1 MSTTLLVAP
10 PNFLTFRHPCY
21 ERRAEFLGSSL
32 CRRHVWVALA
42 TSVAWK
48 WPNQSLSL
56 SVLSYVPVTISAILP
71 YFVPK
76 SLLIFTAA
84 STGGTGGEAVA
95 ALSQLNSSS
104 QITRKNWPFTNTD
117 RSFCYVSFDNI
128 VFLFSVG
135 HNLPLFSFC
144 VCTLRFFK
152 YILFNLSIP
161 VVVFGN
167 SLIC

>member
-1 MSTTLLVAP
+1 MPIIYLWPPPNP
-10 PNFLTFRHPCY
+10 PNFSTFRRPCY

-76 SLLIFTAA
+76 SLLYWSSQQPAPRHRRRA
-84 STGGTGGEAVA
+84 GSGTVA

-104 QITRKNWPFTNTD
+104 QITRKNWPFIPTQID
-117 RSFCYVSFDNI
+117 PFEYVSFDTMY
-128 VFLFSVG
+128 
-135 HNLPLFSFC
+135 C
-144 VCTLRFFK
+144 
-152 YILFNLSIP
+152 ILFLLNRIYHY
-161 VVVFGN
+161 F
-167 SLIC
+167 